1 MNGFYLL
8 TFSNNSAYQ
17 MKKQTG
23 KSRRQ
28 KEDTQTNLSQR
39 RCAVKLL
46 QNSHVLKVNTP
57 QSSKENIIQK
67 PSTLSRRKNLSQEDK
82 RSTPPPPP
90 QKKKHL
96 TPQLSHDLNSKTVI
110 LQLHF
115 KCLVYT
121 WIWFYKAF
129 YAIIEIPSEITAGI
143 MPLA

>member
-82 RSTPPPPP
+82 RSPPPPP
-90 QKKKHL
+90 KRKNTSHHNCHMISIQKQSFFNFISNVWSTHGFDSIK
-96 TPQLSHDLNSKTVI
+96 LSM
-110 LQLHF
+110 Q
-115 KCLVYT
+115 
-121 WIWFYKAF
+121 
-129 YAIIEIPSEITAGI
+129 
-143 MPLA
+143 